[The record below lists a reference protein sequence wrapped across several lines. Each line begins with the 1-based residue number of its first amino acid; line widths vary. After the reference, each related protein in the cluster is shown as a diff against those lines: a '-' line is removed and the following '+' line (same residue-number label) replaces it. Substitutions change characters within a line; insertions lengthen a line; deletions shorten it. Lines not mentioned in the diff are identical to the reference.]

1 MAAPIQYTWA
11 PAQQLQNDPS
21 AWELWRQ
28 TPWAGTSVNP
38 NVGEWSPQ
46 GEYVPA
52 GYEVGFNKLNNVQSW
67 ALRDPNGN
75 IVNEWS
81 GPGRDSLSSSDYAL
95 MAAMGTLGYGAAGG
109 FGALGGAGAGAAGE
123 TAALGAGQVGA
134 LGGAEAGGVAGLGGA
149 AGGGFAAPG
158 GAASL
163 YAPTGYA
170 AGGGSALAGTG
181 LAGSA
186 MAPAAAGLNW
196 GAIGKAGIGL
206 LGGLASAGAQGSA
219 AQQASGIQQQA
230 AQAGQAQLAPYATA
244 GTGALSAQQ
253 DLLGLN
259 GPEAQAKAIAAL
271 QASPQFTAQ
280 QQLGENRILANAS
293 ATGGLRGGNVQAALA
308 QYSPALLSQI
318 IGEQYS
324 RLGGLTNTGL
334 SAAGGVSNLIQQGGA
349 AQAGGALAKG
359 QTNANYIGSAVNA
372 LGLYYGLNGGW

>member
-1 MAAPIQYTWA
+1 MAYENMQFDWM
-11 PAQQLQNDPS
+11 PAMEAQSIASNWNLLS
-21 AWELWRQ
+21 Q

-38 NVGEWSPQ
+38 NVNEWSPN
-46 GEYVPA
+46 GEYIPA
-52 GYEVGFNKLNNVQSW
+52 GYQVGFNKLNNVGTW
-67 ALRDPNGN
+67 ALRDP
-75 IVNEWS
+75 S
-81 GPGRDSLSSSDYAL
+81 GKIINTYQGPARDSLSSSDYAL
-95 MAAMGTLGYGAAGG
+95 MATMATLGYGAAGG

-134 LGGAEAGGVAGLGGA
+134 LGTGEVAGLGGA

-196 GAIGKAGIGL
+196 GAIGKAGVGL

-308 QYSPALLSQI
+308 QFSPALLSQVI
-318 IGEQYS
+318 NDQYG

-359 QTNANYIGSAVNA
+359 QTNASYIGTAVNA

>member
-1 MAAPIQYTWA
+1 MATAIPYQWQ
-11 PAQQLQNDPS
+11 PAQTAQYDPS
-21 AWELWRQ
+21 AWSLFSQ
-28 TPWAGTSVNP
+28 TPWAGTSANP
-38 NVGEWSPQ
+38 NAGGEWSPT
-46 GEYVPA
+46 GEWVPEGYQA
-52 GYEVGFNKLNNVQSW
+52 GFHKQDNTAYW
-67 ALRDPNGN
+67 ALRDPSGN
-75 IVNEWS
+75 IINTWQ
-81 GPGRDSLSSSDYAL
+81 GAARDSLGSSDYAL
-95 MAAMGTLGYGAAGG
+95 MATMATLGYGAAGG

-134 LGGAEAGGVAGLGGA
+134 LGTGEVAGLGGA

-196 GAIGKAGIGL
+196 GAIGKAGIGM